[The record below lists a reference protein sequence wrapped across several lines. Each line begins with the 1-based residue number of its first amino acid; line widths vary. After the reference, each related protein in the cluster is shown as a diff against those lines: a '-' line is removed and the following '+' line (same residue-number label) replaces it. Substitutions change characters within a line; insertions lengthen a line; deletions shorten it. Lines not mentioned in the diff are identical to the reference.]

1 MNTLPRVMTVLGIF
15 GFDANAIDVSG
26 QSQNVAQP
34 MSSWST
40 RNFVHAYN
48 ANKLPHMCYLNDD
61 KVSVRGYC
69 SINLD
74 ANDVLFNL
82 TNKCGMSPIEAAREA
97 AQVKCGTRKIKREL
111 VMIPDSKYRFYCE
124 K

>member
-34 MSSWST
+34 MMSSWMH
-40 RNFVHAYN
+40 NDFVYAYN
-48 ANKLPHMCYLNDD
+48 ANNLPHGCYLNDD
-61 KVSVRGYC
+61 KISVRGC
-69 SINLD
+69 GLNLD
-74 ANDVLFNL
+74 RTDVLFNL
-82 TNKCGMSPIEAAREA
+82 DKKCGMRLIEAAREA
-97 AQVKCGTRKIKREL
+97 AQVRCGTKKIKREH
-111 VMIPDSKYRFYCE
+111 VMIPYKKYGFYCG